1 MNILFLDLET
11 TGLEVHRA
19 KICQLGIIYKDKGK
33 SILVNPGI
41 QIPEGASKIHGIYDH
56 MVKDSPS
63 FEGIAMKLYEIIN
76 ECDVVCGYNIRKY
89 DWPIL
94 YIEFLRCGIELQ
106 DKVII
111 DVYEM
116 IAELEK
122 SKKLKDVYLR
132 MIGKDLKGAHD
143 ALNDIQAT
151 KDVYDFLIKKLE
163 I

>member
-1 MNILFLDLET
+1 MNILYLDLET

-19 KICQLGIIYKDKGK
+19 KICQLGIIYKDKRK

-41 QIPEGASKIHGIYDH
+41 SIPEGASKVHGIYDH
-56 MVKDSPS
+56 MIKDSPQFNEIS
-63 FEGIAMKLYEIIN
+63 QKLLELIN

-94 YIEFLRCGIELQ
+94 YIEFLRCGIELP
-106 DKVII
+106 DKVIL

-116 IAELEK
+116 IADLEK
-122 SKKLKDVYLR
+122 TKKLKDVYMR
-132 MIGKDLKGAHD
+132 MIGIDLKGAHD

-151 KDVYDFLIKKLE
+151 KDVYEFLLKKLE